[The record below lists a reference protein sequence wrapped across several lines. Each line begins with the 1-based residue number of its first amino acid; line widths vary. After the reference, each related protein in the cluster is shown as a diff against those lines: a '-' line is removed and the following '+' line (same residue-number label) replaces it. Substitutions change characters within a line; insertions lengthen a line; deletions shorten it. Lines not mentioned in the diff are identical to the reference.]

1 MLGVCGL
8 IQLSELPDGGFG
20 QLLPFALFGA
30 LLASRWRLVCL
41 LIAGFLWA
49 LLRAHMAM
57 EGNLPPAL
65 EGRDLVVQGSIVSIP
80 VHKGYR
86 KRFVF
91 LVEGGSERNVWSGR
105 TRLSW
110 YHPTMGLQAGQRWR
124 LTVRLKRPRGFK
136 NPGGLDYEKWLFQHR
151 IAATGYVRARG
162 EAVLLEELAGQP
174 INRARGRILAFI
186 ETVLNQH
193 RQRGT
198 VAALAIGDRQSIS
211 TQQWM
216 VLRSTG
222 TNHLMAISGLHIGLV
237 AGGGFFSMFW
247 MWSRSVRACLVLAAP
262 RAGAVAAL
270 AAAIFYA
277 GLADFSIPTQRA
289 LVMVALVMVNL
300 IAARRSAP
308 TTVLAAALLAV
319 LLVDPF
325 AVLSPGFWLSFAAVA
340 VILLSV
346 SGRSAGSERW
356 SGWWWRWGRVQ
367 TMVALGLSP
376 LTLVFFSQMSM
387 SAPLANMLAVPWV
400 GIIVVPLTLGGVIL
414 MPLSDASAGF
424 LILMAAEALDLLWWF
439 LERLETFP
447 LVLDEIPALGIWAT
461 VSLATLTALWLMPPG
476 VPGRWLAVLAIPLL
490 FFRASNGPEPGALE
504 LTVLDVGQGLSVV
517 ARTHGHV
524 LVFDTGPRYAT
535 GFDTGEMVVVPF
547 LRARSVRKVD
557 ILLISHGDNDHAGG
571 TASVAGSI
579 RTGRIMTNTDL
590 GLGPVSPCL
599 AGESWEWDGVGFEI
613 LGPVSVP
620 ENDGNNGSCVLQIA
634 TPAWRI
640 LLPGDIESSAE
651 DGLLRRLSGSRLRSD
666 ILVAPHHGSR
676 TSSGSGFL
684 DAVRPDHVVFP
695 VGFNNRFGFPHADVL
710 DRYRRRGIA
719 LHDTAQDGAVTF
731 TLLPRGAVGEPGK
744 FRDHAKRFW
753 NQ

>member
-124 LTVRLKRPRGFK
+124 LTVRLKRPRGFM

-222 TNHLMAISGLHIGLV
+222 TNHLMAIS
-237 AGGGFFSMFW
+237 
-247 MWSRSVRACLVLAAP
+247 
-262 RAGAVAAL
+262 
-270 AAAIFYA
+270 
-277 GLADFSIPTQRA
+277 
-289 LVMVALVMVNL
+289 
-300 IAARRSAP
+300 
-308 TTVLAAALLAV
+308 
-319 LLVDPF
+319 
-325 AVLSPGFWLSFAAVA
+325 
-340 VILLSV
+340 
-346 SGRSAGSERW
+346 
-356 SGWWWRWGRVQ
+356 
-367 TMVALGLSP
+367 
-376 LTLVFFSQMSM
+376 
-387 SAPLANMLAVPWV
+387 
-400 GIIVVPLTLGGVIL
+400 
-414 MPLSDASAGF
+414 
-424 LILMAAEALDLLWWF
+424 
-439 LERLETFP
+439 
-447 LVLDEIPALGIWAT
+447 
-461 VSLATLTALWLMPPG
+461 
-476 VPGRWLAVLAIPLL
+476 
-490 FFRASNGPEPGALE
+490 
-504 LTVLDVGQGLSVV
+504 
-517 ARTHGHV
+517 
-524 LVFDTGPRYAT
+524 
-535 GFDTGEMVVVPF
+535 
-547 LRARSVRKVD
+547 
-557 ILLISHGDNDHAGG
+557 
-571 TASVAGSI
+571 
-579 RTGRIMTNTDL
+579 
-590 GLGPVSPCL
+590 
-599 AGESWEWDGVGFEI
+599 
-613 LGPVSVP
+613 
-620 ENDGNNGSCVLQIA
+620 
-634 TPAWRI
+634 
-640 LLPGDIESSAE
+640 
-651 DGLLRRLSGSRLRSD
+651 
-666 ILVAPHHGSR
+666 HHGSR